1 MSKQTQSRSIET
13 AIEIEAPIEVVWK
26 ALTDGDELANWFPL
40 KARVQP
46 GKGGSVWVSWGEGLE
61 FESPIDVW
69 EPNRHLR
76 LIQAEPT
83 APPAEGEDPPALAV
97 PFQIAVDYHLEAAG
111 GQTVLRLVHTG
122 FSADASWDNQYDG
135 TVRGWAFEL
144 RGLKHY
150 LERHRSTKR
159 EVVHAKASIEGMH
172 LDEAWNRMMSPEGL
186 LAEGDLTGRSPG
198 DRYAIATATG
208 ERLEGEIQI
217 NNPPKDLA
225 ATVESLNDAFLRL
238 RIDEGCHTAPH
249 PEVNFWLSTYGLPPQ
264 QLAALQ
270 TSFESLLSEL
280 FEKVSP
286 GIPHLPDR

>member
-1 MSKQTQSRSIET
+1 MTEQPQARSIET
-13 AIEIEAPIEVVWK
+13 AIEIEAPIEAVWK
-26 ALTDGDELANWFPL
+26 ALADGDELANWFPL
-40 KARVQP
+40 KARVTP
-46 GKGGSVWVSWGEGLE
+46 GKGGSVWFWWSEGLE
-61 FESPIDVW
+61 FETTIDVW

-76 LIQAEPT
+76 LIYAEPT
-83 APPAEGEDPPALAV
+83 PPPAEGEDAPGFVV

-111 GQTVLRLVHTG
+111 GKTVLRLVHTG

-159 EVVHAKASIEGMH
+159 EVIHAKTSIEGMP
-172 LDEAWNRMMSPEGL
+172 LNEAWNRLMSPEGL
-186 LAEGDLTGRSPG
+186 LAEGDLAGRRPG

-225 ATVESLNDAFLRL
+225 ATVRSLNDAFLRL
-238 RIDEGCHTAPH
+238 RIDEGCFTAPH
-249 PEVNFWLSTYGLPPQ
+249 PEVNLWLSTYGLPAQ

-270 TSFESLLSEL
+270 TSFESLLSGL
-280 FEKVSP
+280 FEKEKVTK
-286 GIPHLPDR
+286 